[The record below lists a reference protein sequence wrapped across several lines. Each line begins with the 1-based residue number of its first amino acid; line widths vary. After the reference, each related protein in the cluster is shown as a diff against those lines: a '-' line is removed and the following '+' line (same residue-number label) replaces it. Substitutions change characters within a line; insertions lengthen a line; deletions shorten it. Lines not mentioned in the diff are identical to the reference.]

1 LTFGQDPTIPFQEV
15 YEGVTSSVR
24 EYVPAAAE
32 FVRRMRWDLE
42 RARTCLKAA
51 QDRMKAY
58 ADARRKDAPILKIGQ
73 PVLLS
78 TKNLK
83 FKHTRTRKLL
93 PRFIGPFPIVQEVS
107 SVAFRIRLPKTLRV
121 HDVFHVSMLKP
132 YKEGG
137 TTSSST

>member
-1 LTFGQDPTIPFQEV
+1 
-15 YEGVTSSVR
+15 
-24 EYVPAAAE
+24 
-32 FVRRMRWDLE
+32 
-42 RARTCLKAA
+42 
-51 QDRMKAY
+51 MKAY

-137 TTSSST
+137 TVQPPPLPEIIDGEEEYEVEAVLAHRERKLRGRKTARTGAECRII